1 MYRLRFLL
9 PIFVGVLMSTP
20 ASSQINTE
28 RMRTSMDS
36 TGVKIELDASVAYAS
51 GNTNFLLAG
60 VGGRIDVV
68 QDGFES
74 FLVGRASFSEADDVV
89 FLRQSFAHLRFTREL
104 GGPFAA
110 EAFVQAEQNAQ
121 RLLQERFLG
130 GAGIRITFVD
140 SDAARL
146 AIGITPMA
154 EFERLSDQLE
164 PDQTLTRLS
173 QYLAARFQ
181 ISEWTSVSN
190 ILYFQPAISSWDDI
204 RVLND
209 FALDIELTPG
219 VMVRTAANFRYDSLP
234 PADVAERDFE
244 IRNGLVVRL

>member
-1 MYRLRFLL
+1 MIRLRLPLL
-9 PIFVGVLMSTP
+9 ALAAIGLSADP

-28 RMRTSMDS
+28 RMRTSMDT
-36 TGVKIELDASVAYAS
+36 TGVTIELDASIAYAS

-68 QDGFES
+68 QDGVES
-74 FLVGRASFSEADDVV
+74 FLVGRASLSEADDVV
-89 FLRQSFAHLRFTREL
+89 FLRQSFAHLRFTRNL

-130 GAGIRITFVD
+130 GAGVRITFVD
-140 SDAARL
+140 TDAARL
-146 AIGITPMA
+146 ALGVTPMA
-154 EFERLSDQLE
+154 EFERINDARE
-164 PDQTLTRLS
+164 PDMTLTRLS

-190 ILYFQPAISSWDDI
+190 IVYFQPAIGTWDDY
-204 RVLND
+204 RLLND
-209 FALDIELTPG
+209 FALDVELTPG
-219 VMVRTAANFRYDSLP
+219 VMVRTAAHFR
-234 PADVAERDFE
+234 
-244 IRNGLVVRL
+244 